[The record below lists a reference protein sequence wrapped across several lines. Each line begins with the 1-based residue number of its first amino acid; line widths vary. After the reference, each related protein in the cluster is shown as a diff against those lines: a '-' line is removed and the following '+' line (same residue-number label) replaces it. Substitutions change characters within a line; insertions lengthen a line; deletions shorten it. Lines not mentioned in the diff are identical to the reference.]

1 MSEEYR
7 KIMIK
12 QKKELKKNQKSK
24 MNKTD
29 ESLEEKMDV
38 VIKLLAMNMMIDLK
52 TDKEKVNFLQKDIGL
67 DSSRI
72 AAVMNK
78 TTRELS
84 QYLYKKGE

>member
-1 MSEEYR
+1 
-7 KIMIK
+7 
-12 QKKELKKNQKSK
+12 

-38 VIKLLAMNMMIDLK
+38 VIKLLAMNIIKDFK
-52 TDKEKVNFLQKDIGL
+52 TDKEKVNFLQKKIGL

-78 TTRELS
+78 TTKELS
-84 QYLYKKGE
+84 TYLYKKKTKKDE